1 LTANTGKED
10 SEDWRFVVLD
20 ECGNP
25 QWSLP
30 KFSIGVELVGFDDDL
45 LVMSAYGTDTSTP
58 KWALHRYSIE
68 GTLLAGPAEGR
79 SVFEILGADGVFYV
93 GYCVDG
99 IDNPHRQDLEVVA
112 LSPSLEVIDRLHVGP
127 TCRSVSAVLLDDG
140 LMLVVREGS
149 TRTEILRIA
158 TASPGL
164 AHTAWPTDSRDN
176 ARTGWLAPW

>member
-30 KFSIGVELVGFDDDL
+30 EYSIGVELVGFDDDL
-45 LVMSAYGTDTSTP
+45 LVSSAYGTDTSTP

-93 GYCVDG
+93 GYCV
-99 IDNPHRQDLEVVA
+99 PYQEDLEVVA

-140 LMLVVREGS
+140 LLLVVREGLS
-149 TRTEILRIA
+149 ETEILRIA

-164 AHTAWPTDSRDN
+164 AHTAWPTRGRDN
-176 ARTGWLAPW
+176 ARTRWLAPW